1 MKALQYIYTSW
12 KNGDSADKGFM
23 VWSKSQGVTDA
34 ESDMIVAAMKYTVP
48 KDMDPAPTPEQIAES
63 YPFSFSYF
71 RLPNG
76 RDCVAQTTY
85 LGEDYSGRAG
95 NYIISALLFNQGE
108 LTVRPYELFGEG
120 CLRTSLS
127 EEELNAA
134 SPVPPLP
141 VLEID
146 SWGSRVNDG
155 TIRDFLAIR
164 TDDFASLLSALISA
178 GDGGQQIFLNDTR
191 ENLVLWF
198 AALQRAFP
206 LQTVGKI
213 TFNTYVGDCKKFDYA
228 SCRIKPALCGVLSG
242 ENGFDYAADADTAG
256 KIVFDFIGWN
266 RTSGFVPGNF
276 EKMISETLAEDP
288 AGLDEWLAFLGKIG
302 LRELNRKLYA
312 AYDAFRLLHG
322 DDLGLDEKKADTL
335 LSFCSDFGDE
345 SFRADVCGAILHNL
359 RGTENFSPDSA
370 ARLFSYLY
378 KHAGFMQT
386 SVHDQFLRYFT
397 ASLEKDPDNS
407 GRTLSETAGKVRKN
421 ASGGFNSFLSYILS
435 DKKRVSLADWL
446 MEHKELSQNQFWL
459 DFLLGSYKNNDG
471 IRSDP
476 SKAELAEVILHNLA
490 ADPGEAETV
499 LKQLVPY
506 SDSWNAIYD
515 VVSMYFSHFTEDQIR
530 STGPAFGSFL
540 NKIGKNSALKILSGM
555 MNDPDLERE
564 AVFFDSMYIGK
575 SDQPDDAFWNLYKTQ
590 FSKNARLDH
599 VDLSPMIMAFLQ
611 KQNKAEDAAE
621 MIEKLPVTNIGSSA
635 AVAALADSIETLPV
649 KKIRNLRG
657 AVPAKLIGL
666 LKNYNLTGR
675 APKTEALLF
684 LESLENNGAP
694 MGLTEAMRSVP
705 LRLEE
710 YDKKDYQELTSL
722 FFPVMISSVTGKED
736 LRTLCRIFR
745 HPKYFDTFTGM
756 LTDEMKRNE
765 KKNKTLWERLNI
777 AACSYLI
784 DCRDQDED
792 AEALYKEY
800 AKYFRRLDESET
812 ARIRKAALQLC
823 SVPDTDFFE
832 KIRETEGAGS
842 FFSNLFKKKK

>member
-12 KNGDSADKGFM
+12 KNGESADKGFM

-34 ESDMIVAAMKYTVP
+34 ESDMIVAAMKYAVP
-48 KDMDPAPTPEQIAES
+48 NDLDPGPAPEQITDS

-71 RLPNG
+71 RLPSG
-76 RDCVAQTTY
+76 RDCVALTTF
-85 LGEDYSGRAG
+85 LGVDYSGHGG

-108 LTVRPYELFGEG
+108 LTVRPCELFGEY

-127 EEELNAA
+127 EEELNAP

-141 VLEID
+141 VLEIN
-146 SWGSRVNDG
+146 SWGNRVNDR
-155 TIRDFLAIR
+155 TIREFLSDR
-164 TDDFASLLSALISA
+164 TEDFALLLTALISA
-178 GDGGQQIFLNDTR
+178 GEGGQQIFLNDTCG
-191 ENLVLWF
+191 NLVLWF

-206 LQTVGKI
+206 VQTSGKI
-213 TFNTYVGDCKKFDYA
+213 TFNTYVGDFKKFDYA
-228 SCRIKPALCGVLSG
+228 TCRIKPTLCGVLSG
-242 ENGFDYAADADTAG
+242 ENGFDYTADADTAG
-256 KIVFDFIGWN
+256 KIVFDFLGWN
-266 RTSGFVPGNF
+266 KTSGFVPG
-276 EKMISETLAEDP
+276 ELERMISKTLAENPD
-288 AGLDEWLAFLGKIG
+288 GLDEWLAFLGKIG
-302 LRELNRKLYA
+302 YKDLNRKIYA

-322 DDLGLDEKKADTL
+322 DELDLDEKETDTL

-359 RGTENFSPDSA
+359 RGTEYFSGDSA

-397 ASLEKDPDNS
+397 ASLEMDPENS
-407 GRTLSETAGKVRKN
+407 GRTLSETAAKVRKN

-435 DKKRVSLADWL
+435 DKKRMPLADWL
-446 MEHKELSQNQFWL
+446 MEHKELSQNLFWL
-459 DFLLGSYKNNDG
+459 DFLFGNYKNNDG

-476 SKAELAEVILHNLA
+476 SKAELADVILHNLA
-490 ADPGEAETV
+490 MDPDEAETV

-506 SDSWNAIYD
+506 SDGWNAILD
-515 VVSMYFSHFTEDQIR
+515 AVSMYFSHFTEDQIR
-530 STGPAFGSFL
+530 SSGPAFGSFL
-540 NKIGKNSALKILSGM
+540 NKIGKNSALKILNGM
-555 MNDPDLERE
+555 MNDPDLEQE
-564 AVFFDSMYIGK
+564 TVFFDSMYIGK

-599 VDLSPMIMAFLQ
+599 TDLSPMIMACLQ
-611 KQNKAEDAAE
+611 KQNKAEVAAE

-635 AVAALADSIETLPV
+635 AVSALADAIETMPV

-666 LKNYNLTGR
+666 LKNYNLTGK

-705 LRLEE
+705 LRLDE

-765 KKNKTLWERLNI
+765 KKNRTFWERLNI

-784 DCRDQDED
+784 DYREQDED
-792 AEALYKEY
+792 AEALYTEY
-800 AKYFRRLDESET
+800 AKYFRRLDETET
-812 ARIRKAALQLC
+812 AGIQKAALQLC
-823 SVPDTDFFE
+823 SDPGTDFFD
-832 KIRETEGAGS
+832 KIREKEGIGS
-842 FFSNLFKKKK
+842 FFSNLFRKKK